1 MSAQFAEHLWLT
13 SASNGVTSY
22 FINKKGADYSDA
34 VWTGGGMKMGGS
46 EQRLVRNILDAVS
59 GTDILNFKRT
69 KNRRYSQWDIKKVV
83 GWGNSMAGV
92 AESPSWG
99 WDIYF
104 RDENEKKLSRFEYQL
119 IHHEIGHTIGLS
131 HPGERPTNPAYSQA
145 DTVMSYNIVVDRNGA
160 VVPYGFT
167 SSDATAVRNWWNTS
181 GFEQQKYNQA
191 ESVGDFEVI
200 QADPEI
206 EHDHNHF
213 NLSKSRFPVYKVK
226 STGEEVDFSK
236 TWSENN
242 NKISKII
249 RNKANGSSPIVVKLD
264 NNDNTIDF
272 QEWKGNG
279 LEEGVNIGHLLVKGR
294 GGDDTFILRG
304 AELFEDRAFAKDLVI
319 SGGRGF
325 DTVALESAFD
335 YPNAKAGMLVGQKV
349 IRFFGNS
356 EELEIMDGA
365 KVIHEDRQQG
375 VIIRSDVEE
384 ISVNGNSYTFDEL
397 NDIVQSM

>member
-13 SASNGVTSY
+13 SASNGNTSY

-34 VWTGGGMKMGGS
+34 VWEGGGMKMGGS
-46 EQRLVRNILDAVS
+46 EQRIVKNILDAVS
-59 GTDILNFKRT
+59 GTDILNFKQT
-69 KNRRYSQWDIKKVV
+69 NDRRYSQWDIKKVT
-83 GWGNSMAGV
+83 GLGGSTAGV

-104 RDENEKKLSRFEYQL
+104 RDEIGKKLSRFEYQL
-119 IHHEIGHTIGLS
+119 IHHEIGHSIGLS

-145 DTVMSYNIVVDRNGA
+145 DTVMSYNVVVDRNGA

-167 SSDATAVRNWWNTS
+167 SSDASALRNWWNTS
-181 GFEQQKYNQA
+181 GFEKQEYNQA

-200 QADPEI
+200 QAGSDI

-213 NLSKSRFPVYKVK
+213 NLSKSDFPVYKVK
-226 STGEEVDFSK
+226 STGEEVNFSK
-236 TWSENN
+236 VWADNES
-242 NKISKII
+242 KISKII
-249 RNKANGSSPIVVKLD
+249 RDKANGSSPMAVELD
-264 NNDNTIDF
+264 NKDNIIDF
-272 QEWKGNG
+272 QDWKGDG

-294 GGDDTFILRG
+294 SGDDTFILRG

-325 DTVALESAFD
+325 DTVTLESAFD

-349 IRFFGNS
+349 IRFFGDS
-356 EELEIMDGA
+356 EEVEIMDGA
-365 KVIHEDRQQG
+365 KVIHADRQQG
-375 VIIRSDVEE
+375 VIIRSDVEQ
-384 ISVNGNSYTFDEL
+384 INVDGNPYTFNEL
-397 NDIVQSM
+397 YEIVQDM